1 MRSIPKPLAA
11 LVFLLF
17 WGIAIALWSCTHLL
31 PTPEGRGFMADIG
44 IVFAS
49 IGLAAPFLLSMKQ
62 LLAAAIL
69 GIIGIVFF
77 GLFGFAHA
85 TVLVYMLRLLVPFLA
100 LLTPLYKLLGF
111 RVFPA

>member
-11 LVFLLF
+11 LVFILF
-17 WGIAIALWSCTHLL
+17 WGIAITLWSCTHLL
-31 PTPEGRGFMADIG
+31 PTHEWRGLMADTG

-49 IGLAAPFLLSMKQ
+49 IGFAAPFLASMKN

-69 GIIGIVFF
+69 GVIGIV
-77 GLFGFAHA
+77 LFGVFGFLDA

-100 LLTPLYKLLGF
+100 LLTPLYKLLSF
-111 RVFPA
+111 RVFA